1 MDIKSEI
8 GTPAMLEQTSEECVE
23 LVEAIFSLLRLA
35 HACQKESRRL
45 RGENPTPA
53 TEAECRAAIREEMAD
68 VSVCLGQLNEAGY
81 PIDMEA
87 VKAKIERWESRIDTR
102 NAAEAANETSEGT
115 FTLDT
120 GKIIPCIKIRSED
133 DLIRRGDVANAIRR
147 NCMYNHI
154 PWFSS
159 SPEGKTTLEALAAV
173 NDVLPVRWTPRDAAR
188 VVYNIVVGCQ
198 GDASGP
204 MDFACSSVYREMD
217 QEFRRYAGIGMD
229 GKI

>member
-1 MDIKSEI
+1 MDITSEI
-8 GTPAMLEQTSEECVE
+8 GTPAVLEQTAEECVE
-23 LVEAIFSLLRLA
+23 MAEAITSLLRLA
-35 HACQKESRRL
+35 HACQKEARRL

-68 VSVCLGQLNEAGY
+68 VSVCLGRLNEAGY
-81 PIDMEA
+81 PIDMRA
-87 VKAKIERWESRIDTR
+87 VRAKIERWESRINAR
-102 NAAEAANETSEGT
+102 NAGEAANSPLDDVLGHEMTSY
-115 FTLDT
+115 LSS
-120 GKIIPCIKIRSED
+120 IKIASED

-173 NDVLPVRWTPRDAAR
+173 NDVLPVRWTPRDVAR